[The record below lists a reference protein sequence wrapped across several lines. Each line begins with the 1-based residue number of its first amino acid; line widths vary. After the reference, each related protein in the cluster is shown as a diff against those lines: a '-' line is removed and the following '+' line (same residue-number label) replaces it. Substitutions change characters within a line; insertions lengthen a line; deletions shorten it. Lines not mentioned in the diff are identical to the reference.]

1 MDKLFTQVVIF
12 ISIYSIFRRRHSN
25 DELDNDTNE
34 DVSKEKLEESL
45 RNAQV
50 RLYNSVQSTKRQ
62 TILFFVLL
70 IHRVH
75 LKKLYIFI
83 DCDARSDGQQ

>member
-1 MDKLFTQVVIF
+1 MQGLIVFTQEVTF

-50 RLYNSVQSTKRQ
+50 RL
-62 TILFFVLL
+62 
-70 IHRVH
+70 
-75 LKKLYIFI
+75 
-83 DCDARSDGQQ
+83 

>member
-62 TILFFVLL
+62 IILYFFVLL
-70 IHRVH
+70 IHQCTFKEAVYFHR
-75 LKKLYIFI
+75 LRCTK
-83 DCDARSDGQQ
+83 

>member
-1 MDKLFTQVVIF
+1 MQGQMTVFTQVVIF

-50 RLYNSVQSTKRQ
+50 RL
-62 TILFFVLL
+62 
-70 IHRVH
+70 
-75 LKKLYIFI
+75 
-83 DCDARSDGQQ
+83 